1 MAKRKPR
8 AAREQPTTEVK
19 DAKRVMD
26 DVVVLD
32 VTFHRP
38 GINRRADLSLLVD
51 TESDKDMLCLSK
63 TIVDAKEY
71 VKVIHYSGDVR
82 NWLAKRS
89 LPSPLKRGTYLV
101 PLGSVEEVCQY
112 LDQAEERYKAKAEEF
127 LQVYPAKVAEAK
139 IKLGCQFDQ
148 DNYLPVEQ
156 LRASFW
162 IERRLIDFGL
172 PSEEKIGRALWEKEK
187 QRAEETWSRAVE
199 TIQEALRTSFKTL
212 VGHLAERLEPKPDGT
227 RKVFRDTAIDNMLEF
242 IDLFKA
248 RNVTGDAELEGLIIK
263 ASNVLKGKKPEDIRK
278 SDTIRGEIAGEMAR
292 VQKALDKLMDV
303 APRRRISFDD

>member
-1 MAKRKPR
+1 MVRSAK

-38 GINRRADLSLLVD
+38 GISKQADLSRVSTD
-51 TESDKDMLCLSK
+51 SDKDMLNLTK
-63 TIVDAKEY
+63 NIVDAKEY
-71 VKVIHYSGDVR
+71 STVVRFADDVR
-82 NWLAKRS
+82 MWLAKRS

-101 PLGSVEEVCQY
+101 PVGSVEQVCQF
-112 LDQAEERYKAKAEEF
+112 LDQAEERYKAKAEGF
-127 LQVYPAKVAEAK
+127 LTVYPEKVAEAR
-139 IKLGCQFDQ
+139 IKLGNQFNA

-199 TIQEALRTSFKTL
+199 TIQEALRTSFQTL

-227 RKVFRDTAIDNMLEF
+227 RKVLRDTAIDNMLEF

-248 RNVTGDAELEGLIIK
+248 RNVTGDAELEGLIIQ

-278 SDTIRGEIAGEMAR
+278 SDTVRGEIAGEMAR

>member
-1 MAKRKPR
+1 MVRRAK
-8 AAREQPTTEVK
+8 AAQEQPTTEVR

-38 GINRRADLSLLVD
+38 GISKQADLSRVATD
-51 TESDKDMLCLSK
+51 SDKDMLNLTK
-63 TIVDAKEY
+63 NIVDAKEY
-71 VKVIHYSGDVR
+71 STVVRFADDVR
-82 NWLAKRS
+82 MWLAKRS

-101 PLGSVEEVCQY
+101 PVGSVEQVCQF

-127 LQVYPAKVAEAK
+127 LLVYPEKVAEAK
-139 IKLGCQFDQ
+139 IKLGDQFNQ

-162 IERRLIDFGL
+162 IERRLIDFFL
-172 PSEEKIGRALWEKEK
+172 PSEGKIGRALWEKEK

-199 TIQEALRTSFKTL
+199 TIQEALRTSFQTL
-212 VGHLAERLEPKPDGT
+212 VGHLAERLEPRPDGT

-248 RNVTGDAELEGLIIK
+248 RNVTGDAELEGLIIQ

-278 SDTIRGEIAGEMAR
+278 SDTVRGEIAGEMAR

>member
-1 MAKRKPR
+1 MVRKAK
-8 AAREQPTTEVK
+8 AAQEQPTTEVK
-19 DAKRVMD
+19 DARRVMD

-38 GINRRADLSLLVD
+38 GINRRADLSLVD

-63 TIVDAKEY
+63 NIVDAKEY
-71 VKVIHYSGDVR
+71 TEVVYCSGDMR

-101 PLGSVEEVCQY
+101 PLGSVDEVWQY
-112 LDQAEERYKAKAEEF
+112 LDQAEERYRAKVEEF
-127 LQVYPAKVAEAK
+127 LAVYPEKVAEAK
-139 IKLGCQFDQ
+139 VKLGGQFNQ
-148 DNYLPVEQ
+148 ENYLPVEQ

-162 IERRLIDFGL
+162 IERRLIDFGT
-172 PSEEKIGRALWEKEK
+172 PSEKKIGRALWEKER

-199 TIQEALRTSFKTL
+199 TIQEALRTSFQTL

-248 RNVTGDAELEGLIIK
+248 RNVTGDVELEGLMVQ
-263 ASNVLKGKKPEDIRK
+263 ANNVLKGKKPEDIRK
-278 SDTIRGEIAGEMAR
+278 SDTIRGEIAGEMVR

>member
-1 MAKRKPR
+1 MARSTK

-38 GINRRADLSLLVD
+38 GISKQADLSRVSTD
-51 TESDKDMLCLSK
+51 SDKDMLNLTK
-63 TIVDAKEY
+63 NIVDAKEY
-71 VKVIHYSGDVR
+71 STVVRFADDVR
-82 NWLAKRS
+82 MWLAKRS

-101 PLGSVEEVCQY
+101 PVGSVEQVCQF

-127 LQVYPAKVAEAK
+127 LAVYPEKVAEAR
-139 IKLGCQFDQ
+139 IKLGDQFNA

-199 TIQEALRTSFKTL
+199 TIQEALRTSFQTL

-227 RKVFRDTAIDNMLEF
+227 RKVLRDTAIDNMLEF

-248 RNVTGDAELEGLIIK
+248 RNVTGDAELEGLIIQ

-278 SDTIRGEIAGEMAR
+278 SDTVRGEIAGEMAR